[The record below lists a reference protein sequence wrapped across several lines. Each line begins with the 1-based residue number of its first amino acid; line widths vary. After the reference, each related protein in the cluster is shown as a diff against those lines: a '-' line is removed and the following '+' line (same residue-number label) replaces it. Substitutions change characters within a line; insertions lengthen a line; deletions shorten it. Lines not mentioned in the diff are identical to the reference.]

1 MTASVSE
8 KSVNSVNYAGWDIIL
23 PELPGAPGAVR
34 IGGTAEYLLTV
45 TQNTQFFLP
54 YYYSALSVGLL
65 LLININ

>member
-34 IGGTAEYLLTV
+34 IGGTAEYLTV

-54 YYYSALSVGLL
+54 YYYNALSVGLL